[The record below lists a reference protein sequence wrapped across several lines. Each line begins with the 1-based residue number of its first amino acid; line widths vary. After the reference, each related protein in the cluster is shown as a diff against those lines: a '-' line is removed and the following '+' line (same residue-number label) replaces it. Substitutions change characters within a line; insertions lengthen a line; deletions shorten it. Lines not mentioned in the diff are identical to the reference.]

1 MLPYIRKDAIII
13 LAIDLILT
21 FKGTSKNLENDSS

>member
-1 MLPYIRKDAIII
+1 MLPYVRKDAAIV

-21 FKGTSKNLENDSS
+21 LKGTSRNLENDSS